1 MVPATTRGDHCGQLQ
16 EEPTSL
22 SSKGTYTVRHI
33 SAFRYTY
40 THSYTCAYIYTFTDI
55 HAHTYTH
62 THFKVVIFFLL

>member
-1 MVPATTRGDHCGQLQ
+1 VVPATTRGDHCGQLQ

-40 THSYTCAYIYTFTDI
+40 TLTLVYMCIYIHIYRYTRSYI
-55 HAHTYTH
+55 HTYT
-62 THFKVVIFFLL
+62 F